1 VLDSWQQ
8 RAWCGLEH
16 GWRLG
21 GPVTNACSHPSN
33 SGYPDRRHSVHEKV
47 SKNILSITTAWFIV
61 TAMKKLNR
69 NPNSEAFSA
78 RLRLAMKQA
87 GLKASATQLA
97 DAFNLRYWGE
107 GITAHAARNW
117 ITGVSIP
124 KPDKLKT
131 LSELLQISPHDLFFG
146 PETSNLPVNEP
157 VQFQNLCM
165 GDTQML
171 RQFLKLNPEH
181 QRMIRHWVLLAY
193 LYQEDHFKK
202 KTP

>member
-1 VLDSWQQ
+1 M
-8 RAWCGLEH
+8 
-16 GWRLG
+16 
-21 GPVTNACSHPSN
+21 
-33 SGYPDRRHSVHEKV
+33 
-47 SKNILSITTAWFIV
+47 AWFIV
-61 TAMKKLNR
+61 RAMKKLNR
-69 NPNSEAFSA
+69 NPISEAFAA

-146 PETSNLPVNEP
+146 PETSNLPLNEP

-171 RQFLKLNPEH
+171 KQFLKLDHEH

-202 KTP
+202 KCPGQNDS

>member
-1 VLDSWQQ
+1 MD
-8 RAWCGLEH
+8 
-16 GWRLG
+16 
-21 GPVTNACSHPSN
+21 
-33 SGYPDRRHSVHEKV
+33 
-47 SKNILSITTAWFIV
+47 WFIV
-61 TAMKKLNR
+61 RAMKKLNR
-69 NPNSEAFSA
+69 NPISEAFAA

-146 PETSNLPVNEP
+146 PETSNLPLNEP
-157 VQFQNLCM
+157 LQFQNLCM

-171 RQFLKLNPEH
+171 KQFLKLDPEH

-202 KTP
+202 KCPGQNDS

>member
-1 VLDSWQQ
+1 
-8 RAWCGLEH
+8 
-16 GWRLG
+16 
-21 GPVTNACSHPSN
+21 
-33 SGYPDRRHSVHEKV
+33 
-47 SKNILSITTAWFIV
+47 
-61 TAMKKLNR
+61 MKKLNR

-131 LSELLQISPHDLFFG
+131 LSEILQISPHDLFFG
-146 PETSNLPVNEP
+146 PETCHLPATES

-193 LYQEDHFKK
+193 LYQEDQIKK
-202 KTP
+202 KKP